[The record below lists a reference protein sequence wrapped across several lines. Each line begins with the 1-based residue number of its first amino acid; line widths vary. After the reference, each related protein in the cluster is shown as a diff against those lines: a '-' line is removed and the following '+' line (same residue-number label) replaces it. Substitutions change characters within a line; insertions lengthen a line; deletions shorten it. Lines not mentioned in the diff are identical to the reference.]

1 MAFADYGRE
10 KSPSIPLEN
19 RKSAAA
25 STIGLVSRF
34 ALEINRP
41 EVSTLE
47 SCLTDP
53 AHPRYQTI
61 QVTVSMLLQRLNGA
75 DPIMERAI
83 INALVPL
90 VLKANDDL
98 LLEVVQAFAA
108 ISRSSNPEDPRTSS
122 NAVLAGLTFLA
133 QGLGSRQKACSAFLA
148 EMLSL
153 FIDKGLNVQSAWS
166 QTSGY
171 KSSSKASGNM
181 ATDTLAELAALLLPI
196 DAVLANSACDPCLDP
211 SPDVVGAFRDMWF
224 LCVVYGFTRPN
235 NTYINDTGRGA
246 LRRIALKT
254 PALILERDK
263 DYVNSGL
270 EYNPVFRRD
279 YAHTVSGFWLKQGKS
294 CSKSLHC

>member
-1 MAFADYGRE
+1 MISYELADVR
-10 KSPSIPLEN
+10 
-19 RKSAAA
+19 
-25 STIGLVSRF
+25 
-34 ALEINRP
+34 
-41 EVSTLE
+41 
-47 SCLTDP
+47 
-53 AHPRYQTI
+53 HQTI

-75 DPIMERAI
+75 DSMMERAI

-90 VLKANDDL
+90 VQKASDDL
-98 LLEVVQAFAA
+98 FLEVVQAFAA

-133 QGLGSRQKACSAFLA
+133 QGLGSRQKGCSAFLA
-148 EMLSL
+148 EMLAL

-166 QTSGY
+166 QTSGH
-171 KSSSKASGNM
+171 KSSGKPHGNM
-181 ATDTLAELAALLLPI
+181 TTDTLAELAALLLPI
-196 DAVLANSACDPCLDP
+196 DAVMVNAGCDPCLNP
-211 SPDVVGAFRDMWF
+211 TPDMVGAFRDMWF

-235 NTYINDTGRGA
+235 NTYMNEVGRAA

-279 YAHTVSGFWLKQGKS
+279 YAHTVSGS
-294 CSKSLHC
+294 SLDG

>member
-1 MAFADYGRE
+1 
-10 KSPSIPLEN
+10 
-19 RKSAAA
+19 
-25 STIGLVSRF
+25 
-34 ALEINRP
+34 
-41 EVSTLE
+41 
-47 SCLTDP
+47 
-53 AHPRYQTI
+53 
-61 QVTVSMLLQRLNGA
+61 MLLQRLNGA
-75 DPIMERAI
+75 EPIMERAV

-133 QGLGSRQKACSAFLA
+133 QGLGPRQKACAAFLA
-148 EMLSL
+148 EMFSL

-166 QTSGY
+166 QTAGHRSSG
-171 KSSSKASGNM
+171 KAPGNM

-196 DAVLANSACDPCLDP
+196 DAVMANPACNPGLDP

-235 NTYINDTGRGA
+235 NTYINDTGRAA
-246 LRRIALKT
+246 LRRIASKT

-279 YAHTVSGFWLKQGKS
+279 YAHTVSEMRSTQEDICAEHYSNIDRCYPNNAAL
-294 CSKSLHC
+294 SLN